1 MLKSVF
7 FGTAPLA
14 RASLAALVA
23 SDFVQV
29 LAVVTQPDR
38 PQGRELKLTPSPVK
52 ALALELGL
60 PVLQPARARDP
71 DFVAQLRQIG
81 PDVIVV
87 AAYGQILPPAI
98 LDLPPLG
105 CVNVHASLLPKYR
118 GAAPIQW
125 AILHDD
131 RETGVTLMKMDA
143 GLDTGPI
150 LAQAVTPI
158 HAEDDAQTLHDRLA
172 ALGAR
177 LLVETLPRFA
187 AGQVTPRPQPAAGGS
202 YARKITKADGRIDWT
217 KPARALWNQVRAFTP
232 WPGSYTFLP
241 GTGERRLLKVWAAAV
256 EPEGRGEPGQVLC
269 AARQDLVVACGEGAL
284 RLLALQREGGKRLGT
299 EAFLAGLPLRVGD
312 RLG

>member
-1 MLKSVF
+1 MKTVF
-7 FGTAPLA
+7 FGTAALA
-14 RASLAALVA
+14 RASLAALAQSGFARVR
-23 SDFVQV
+23 
-29 LAVVTQPDR
+29 AVVTQPDR

-52 ALALELGL
+52 TLALELGL

-71 DFVAQLRQIG
+71 AFVARLREIG
-81 PDVIVV
+81 PEVIVV
-87 AAYGQILPPAI
+87 AAYGQLLPPAI
-98 LDLPPLG
+98 LELPPFG

-125 AILHDD
+125 AILND
-131 RETGVTLMKMDA
+131 EPQTGVTIMKMDA

-150 LAQAVTPI
+150 LAQSVTPI

-177 LLVETLPRFA
+177 LLVETLPRYA
-187 AGQVTPRPQPAAGGS
+187 AGQVAPRPQPAAGVS
-202 YARKITKADGRIDWT
+202 YARKITKDDGRIDWT

-232 WPGSYTFLP
+232 WPGSYTYLP
-241 GTGERRLLKVWAAAV
+241 AAGERRLLKVWAAAV
-256 EPEGRGEPGQVLC
+256 EPARRGEPGEILS

-284 RLLALQREGGKRLGT
+284 RLLTVQREGAKRLSA
-299 EAFLAGLPLRVGD
+299 EAFLAGLPLRVGE